1 MGLILTCFFHA
12 CGSQLLGIEM
22 PGSERVFSD
31 SFIARRMHDTDL
43 TEDQLFGYR
52 EDELPHIQ
60 AGAVM
65 LIPAIEKE
73 RVLDLL
79 QETLRFRIELGSLVS
94 GIRGDPYV
102 RSMSARGEDFL
113 YVSVQPV
120 QHLSTSPVAYLLQR
134 LSKYLESKYA
144 IDIPP
149 AELHFEITGGERIPN
164 GNTLLDLVFVAA
176 TSAYRNDH
184 FADVYK
190 ILRITLD
197 LRPILVPLGP
207 AGQNLL

>member
-1 MGLILTCFFHA
+1 MTTILPKINC
-12 CGSQLLGIEM
+12 LGIEKM
-22 PGSERVFSD
+22 N
-31 SFIARRMHDTDL
+31 
-43 TEDQLFGYR
+43 Y
-52 EDELPHIQ
+52 HISKL
-60 AGAVM
+60 VRFM
-65 LIPAIEKE
+65 LIPTIEKE

-94 GIRGDPYV
+94 GIRGDPYL

-120 QHLSTSPVAYLLQR
+120 QHLSTSPVAFLLQR

-144 IDIPP
+144 IDLPP

-164 GNTLLDLVFVAA
+164 GYTLLDLVFVAA

-184 FADVYK
+184 FADSYK

-207 AGQNLL
+207 SGQNLL

>member
-1 MGLILTCFFHA
+1 MRLILTCIFHA
-12 CGSQLLGIEM
+12 CGSQLLSIEM
-22 PGSERVFSD
+22 PGSESVFSD

-60 AGAVM
+60 AGTVM

-102 RSMSARGEDFL
+102 RSMNARGEDFL

-120 QHLSTSPVAYLLQR
+120 QHLSTSPVAFLLQR

-144 IDIPP
+144 IDLPP

-164 GNTLLDLVFVAA
+164 GYTLLDLVFVAA

>member
-1 MGLILTCFFHA
+1 MRLILIVSFMLVAHSF
-12 CGSQLLGIEM
+12 GNIEM
-22 PGSERVFSD
+22 PGSKRVFRD
-31 SFIARRMHDTDL
+31 SFIERRMQDNGL
-43 TEDQLFGYR
+43 TEDQLFEYR

-60 AGAVM
+60 AGTVM

-94 GIRGDPYV
+94 GIRGDPYL
-102 RSMSARGEDFL
+102 RSMSARGDDFL

-134 LSKYLESKYA
+134 LSRYLESKYA
-144 IDIPP
+144 IDLPP
-149 AELHFEITGGERIPN
+149 AELQFEITGGERIPN
-164 GNTLLDLVFVAA
+164 GYTLLDLVFVAA
-176 TSAYRNDH
+176 TSAHRDDH

-207 AGQNLL
+207 AGQILL

>member
-1 MGLILTCFFHA
+1 
-12 CGSQLLGIEM
+12 
-22 PGSERVFSD
+22 
-31 SFIARRMHDTDL
+31 
-43 TEDQLFGYR
+43 
-52 EDELPHIQ
+52 
-60 AGAVM
+60 M

-120 QHLSTSPVAYLLQR
+120 QHLSTSPVAYNLLQR

-144 IDIPP
+144 IDLPP
-149 AELHFEITGGERIPN
+149 AELQFEITGGERIPN
-164 GNTLLDLVFVAA
+164 GYTLLDLVFVAA

-190 ILRITLD
+190 ILRISLD

-207 AGQNLL
+207 AGQILL